1 MKDDHSIGFLIHRI
15 ENRMK
20 ANIDARFKDHD
31 LTFSQSQVL
40 FQLKHNDG
48 QLSQKQLQDLCN
60 VSHPTM
66 VGLIQRLESNGF
78 VTTRT
83 DENDKCVKIVAITDK
98 ARSFYKDME
107 ESREFSRKRMLKGLD
122 DKQIEEFYSLLEKVY
137 ENIEDLKGGKNDQ
150 DTDR

>member
-1 MKDDHSIGFLIHRI
+1 MSKETSVGFLIHKI

-20 ANIDARFKDHD
+20 ARIDAQFSIHN

-40 FQLKHNDG
+40 FQLKKHDG
-48 QLSQKQLQDLCN
+48 CLSQKQLQDLCN

-83 DENDKCVKIVAITDK
+83 DENDKRVKIVAITDK